1 MTRIVDWNSYAK
13 TSELRGLQ
21 AFPALRR
28 TLPSRTGT
36 CRNFVIVDAASGTGT
51 FLANFLRPVMPEIR
65 AKIDPGM
72 QIQVHRFDINREN
85 LIEYDEF
92 VPVWGNDPQIKAN
105 REVCS
110 ITDINLPS
118 KSVDFMLF
126 CNALEHLSANLRSE
140 ALKEAHRLLSD
151 DGVLCVLGPVSS
163 PWERLRFGAMQI
175 MGLPKGPVNIE
186 HAQALASPY
195 STDSFIS
202 RYHHDDGEYYFK
214 PGAAGQIG
222 KAVKDPFIAAQLLE
236 LLRNT
241 PEVADPRKDPDHKV
255 WFSPASLLSELNCS
269 GFRLCE
275 NGEDY
280 FVYGSTH
287 GQARA
292 IAGTSIQ
299 SLMPFGL
306 RKFFAHGEIFVLN
319 KVDN

>member
-1 MTRIVDWNSYAK
+1 MTRIVNWNAYGK
-13 TSELRGLQ
+13 ISEVRGWQ
-21 AFPALRR
+21 AFPALKR
-28 TLPSRTGT
+28 TLPSRIGTG
-36 CRNFVIVDAASGTGT
+36 RNFSIVDAASGTGT
-51 FLANFLRPVMPEIR
+51 FLANFLRPVMPVIR

-85 LIEYDEF
+85 LIDYDEF
-92 VPVWGNDPQIKAN
+92 VPVWGNDPQIKAD

-110 ITDINLPS
+110 ITDIDLPS

-126 CNALEHLSANLRSE
+126 CNALEHLSANLRRE
-140 ALKEAHRLLSD
+140 ALKEAHRLLSY

-163 PWERLRFGAMQI
+163 PWERLRFRAMQI
-175 MGLPKGPVNIE
+175 MGLPKGPVNIS

-195 STDSFIS
+195 STDSFID
-202 RYHHDDGEYYFK
+202 RYRHDDGEYYFK
-214 PGAAGQIG
+214 PGAAEQIG
-222 KAVKDPFIAAQLLE
+222 KAVKDPFTAAQLLE

-241 PEVADPRKDPDHKV
+241 PEVTDPRKDPDHKV
-255 WFSPASLLSELNCS
+255 WFSPASLLSELDHS

-287 GQARA
+287 GRARA
-292 IAGTSIQ
+292 MAGTFVQ

-319 KVDN
+319 KSGD